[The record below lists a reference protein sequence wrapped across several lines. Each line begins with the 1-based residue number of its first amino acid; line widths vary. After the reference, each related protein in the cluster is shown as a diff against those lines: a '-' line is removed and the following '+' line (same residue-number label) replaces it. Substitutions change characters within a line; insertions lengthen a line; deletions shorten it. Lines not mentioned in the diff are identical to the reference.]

1 MTTNSGTASAE
12 EQAEEILARAG
23 FFRRMTPAQRAVLAS
38 LARLEEHPIGAELY
52 KVGDDAHYL
61 YVLVDGMVRFSL
73 PVGQRQ
79 ATAGEIIRRGEV
91 FGWAAV
97 IEGAQRRIAT
107 ASCITPCTAL
117 ALDGRMLIRLMQ
129 NDHSLG
135 YAVMREVSLLIT
147 STLTAYAAG

>member
-1 MTTNSGTASAE
+1 MNWSTASSEDHAE
-12 EQAEEILARAG
+12 AILARAS
-23 FFRRMTPAQRAVLAS
+23 FFRRMTPEQRAVLAS
-38 LARLEEHPIGAELY
+38 LTELQELPAGTEIY
-52 KVGDDAHYL
+52 KVGDEASFL

-73 PVGQRQ
+73 PMGQRQ

-91 FGWAAV
+91 FGWAAL

-107 ASCITPCTAL
+107 ASCITACTAL
-117 ALDGRMLIRLMQ
+117 AIDGRLLIRLMA

-135 YAVMREVSLLIT
+135 YAVMREVSLLIS

>member
-1 MTTNSGTASAE
+1 MSSGTASTE
-12 EQAEEILARAG
+12 DQAEEILASAS
-23 FFRRMTPAQRAVLAS
+23 FFRRMTSEQRAVLAS
-38 LARLEEHPIGAELY
+38 LTDLHELPAGTEIY
-52 KVGDDAHYL
+52 KVGDEAHFL

-73 PVGQRQ
+73 PMGQRQ

-91 FGWAAV
+91 FGWAAL

-107 ASCITPCTAL
+107 ASCITACTAL
-117 ALDGRMLIRLMQ
+117 AIDGRMLIRLMA

-135 YAVMREVSLLIT
+135 YAVMREVSLLIS

>member
-1 MTTNSGTASAE
+1 MNMSAASAE
-12 EQAEEILARAG
+12 EHAEDILARAG
-23 FFRRMTPAQRAVLAS
+23 FFRRMSSEQRAVLAS
-38 LARLEEHPIGAELY
+38 LAALEEHPAGDELY
-52 KVGDDAHYL
+52 KVGDDARFL

-91 FGWAAV
+91 FGWAAL

-107 ASCITPCTAL
+107 ASCITACTML
-117 ALDGRMLIRLMQ
+117 VLDGRRVISMMQ

>member
-1 MTTNSGTASAE
+1 MNVSTASTE
-12 EQAEEILARAG
+12 DQAEEILARAS
-23 FFRRMTPAQRAVLAS
+23 FFRRMTPEQRAVLAS
-38 LARLEEHPIGAELY
+38 LTELQELPAGTELY
-52 KVGDDAHYL
+52 KVGDEAHFL

-73 PVGQRQ
+73 PMGQRQ

-107 ASCITPCTAL
+107 ASCITACTAL
-117 ALDGRMLIRLMQ
+117 AIDGRMLIRLMAS
-129 NDHSLG
+129 DHSLG
-135 YAVMREVSLLIT
+135 YAVMREVCLLIS